1 MWSPQCGLSKSNLA
15 KKEQEIRD
23 LKEKLEQTLVEISN
37 SESNPAQN
45 IPEQCKRMTTKELS
59 ESTTGHSEDSIHSPY
74 DYIEIF
80 ESRAIDIQRDASGF
94 YQCDQC
100 EYNSQFKKYLDN
112 HYRIHT
118 GEESFGCKLCKQRFK
133 VKSLH

>member
-1 MWSPQCGLSKSNLA
+1 MRCEYKSYVKIDIDNHYRTHTDEEPKFNLA

-23 LKEKLEQTLVEISN
+23 LKEKLKQTLVEI

-100 EYNSQFKKYLDN
+100 
-112 HYRIHT
+112 
-118 GEESFGCKLCKQRFK
+118 
-133 VKSLH
+133 